1 MTILLNCAVLVL
13 CYVSFFGLAGQFGA
27 VIKNIFMK
35 LFGWTAWMIPMAIVL
50 AVIFSIVNP
59 GDKRVPRRIASGT
72 VIVLALMGLT
82 GSGIVGKYIDL
93 GVFRVLGEV
102 GGYCVLGALLL
113 VSIYIFYGIEWMA
126 MLAQAKC
133 LLSGDGRSL

>member
-126 MLAQAKC
+126 MLRKRNSYYQEMGEA
-133 LLSGDGRSL
+133 

>member
-1 MTILLNCAVLVL
+1 
-13 CYVSFFGLAGQFGA
+13 
-27 VIKNIFMK
+27 
-35 LFGWTAWMIPMAIVL
+35 MIPMAIVL